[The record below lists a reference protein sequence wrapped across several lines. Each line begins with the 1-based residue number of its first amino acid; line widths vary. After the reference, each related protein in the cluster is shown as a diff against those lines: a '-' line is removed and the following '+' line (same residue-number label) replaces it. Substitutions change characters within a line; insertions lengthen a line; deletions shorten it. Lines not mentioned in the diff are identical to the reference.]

1 MGRGD
6 FMEMDKIIRE
16 QHLTRA
22 LQSQPHLRSNHELD
36 LVSSFVVNSW
46 AKAQE
51 LGHKRVMMLA
61 RCVSWFQVNEGEL
74 ILEEGKGS
82 RTFYI
87 IVNGQVDII
96 KAAAKTE
103 KMTKEGGVV
112 ATLGAGTSFGE
123 IALES
128 GLTTATV
135 KALTET
141 VDLLVLY
148 KSDYD
153 QIMNEY
159 VRG

>member
-1 MGRGD
+1 M
-6 FMEMDKIIRE
+6 
-16 QHLTRA
+16 
-22 LQSQPHLRSNHELD
+22 
-36 LVSSFVVNSW
+36 
-46 AKAQE
+46 
-51 LGHKRVMMLA
+51 
-61 RCVSWFQVNEGEL
+61 
-74 ILEEGKGS
+74 ILEEGKSS

-87 IVNGQVDII
+87 IVNGKVDII

-103 KMTKEGGVV
+103 KMAEMGGVV

-135 KALTET
+135 KALSET

-153 QIMNEY
+153 QIMHEY
-159 VRG
+159 QQVRDAARGYS